1 MSTKL
6 AKNGT
11 YMEYIVIKP
20 TFGFTAETIADALL
34 MYHDDVQDFKKKYK
48 TWNTI
53 MARAKYCILEEGLQ
67 KLDYVF
73 EMVDDY
79 DNKKSEMINYLRL
92 INPRLGTKK

>member
-11 YMEYIVIKP
+11 YMEYIIIRP
-20 TFGFTAETIADALL
+20 TFGFTKELIADALL
-34 MYHDDVQDFKKKYK
+34 MYHSDISEFKSKYK
-48 TWNTI
+48 TWNKI
-53 MARAKYCILEEGLQ
+53 MERAKYAILEEGLQ
-67 KLDYVF
+67 KLDYVY

-79 DNKKSEMINYLRL
+79 DNKRAEMINYLSL